1 MASRQ
6 NILYGALLLIIA
18 SASWGAM
25 FPVAAEIFKVMSPF
39 YFTLLRY
46 LPVAII
52 LAAILYFKEGASAF
66 KTEGHRFMI
75 WFFGSMGFTVYNL
88 LIFIGQDQLG
98 DPGVLIAS
106 IMEAAVPIISV
117 MVMWAYYRSRP
128 SNFTLGTIL
137 VAFVGV
143 LLVVTNG
150 DFSTILGGDRL
161 LPLFLLFLAALGWA
175 FYTIG
180 GSRLPKWS
188 VLRYSTLSIIY
199 GMSTTVL
206 VVVLGTIMGKIP
218 VPTLPEVVSVKY
230 ELLFMIFLPGLFAL
244 LGWNKGVQILS
255 PINAVLF
262 INLAPVTTIVI
273 RMFQGHTIQPIE
285 LTGVVIVC
293 SMIIA
298 NNLHNRY
305 LQRKLAGST
314 QVENALSDSTGKSA
328 GKSELVVVESKTE
341 REIEKKPLN
350 KSAITEKV
358 DKSKNQLYFCEETG
372 EMLESSL
379 EGLETLRS

>member
-6 NILYGALLLIIA
+6 SLLYGALLLIIA

-25 FPVAAEIFKVMSPF
+25 FPVAAEIFKVINPF

-46 LPVAII
+46 VPVAILLMI
-52 LAAILYFKEGASAF
+52 ILYFKEGASAF
-66 KTEGHRFMI
+66 KTEGHTFMI
-75 WFFGSMGFTVYNL
+75 WFFGTMGFTVYNL

-106 IMEAAVPIISV
+106 IMEASVPIISA
-117 MVMWAYYRSRP
+117 MVMWAYYRARP

-137 VAFVGV
+137 IAFVGV
-143 LLVVTNG
+143 LFVVTNG
-150 DFSTILGGDRL
+150 DFSTILGGGRL
-161 LPLFLLFLAALGWA
+161 MPLFLLFLAALGWA

-199 GMSTTVL
+199 GMGTTVI
-206 VVVLGTIMGKIP
+206 VVIAGTLMGKIE
-218 VPTLPEVVSVKY
+218 VPTVSEIISVKY
-230 ELLFMIFLPGLFAL
+230 HLLFMILLPGLFAL
-244 LGWNKGVQILS
+244 LGWNKGVQILT

-273 RMFQGHTIQPIE
+273 RMVQGHSIQPFE
-285 LTGVVIVC
+285 LIGVAIVC

-305 LQRKLAGST
+305 LQHRASRPKKH
-314 QVENALSDSTGKSA
+314 Q
-328 GKSELVVVESKTE
+328 SKTTTQAP
-341 REIEKKPLN
+341 K
-350 KSAITEKV
+350 TE
-358 DKSKNQLYFCEETG
+358 QTIYCEETG
-372 EMLESSL
+372 RELGSTL
-379 EGLETLRS
+379 DGLDTARYQ